1 MLIDIID
8 AILFLFFLKCVAVKR
23 TENYDYACQNI
34 FSNYAFLGGT

>member
-8 AILFLFFLKCVAVKR
+8 AVLFFLKCVAIKR
-23 TENYDYACQNI
+23 TENYNYAYQNI